1 MKTEQL
7 ILNYGREVQM
17 RKDTF
22 REEYIATHLMKS
34 STGENCLM
42 ESICERENMNNALR
56 RVEQNDGAPGIDKMK
71 VSRLRGFLRRTGKAV
86 KTALLDG
93 TYKPLPVRQKPI
105 GKPDGGIRLLGIPTV
120 LDRFVQQCIA
130 QVLQEIWE
138 HTFSAYSYG
147 YRPGRSQ
154 AQAVEQ
160 FRKHVEDGFT
170 HVVSLDLSK
179 FFDRVNHDRLM
190 SRLAQRVKDKRVLK
204 IIRAFLNS
212 GIMVNDLVEY
222 PGEGTP
228 QGGPLSP
235 LLSNIVLDELD
246 SAEGTGCMYSCGSGA
261 KRNGNELERRGLRFV
276 RYADD
281 IVILART
288 QREGEEVLES
298 VSRFITRKLKLKV
311 NEEKSSVV
319 RPWNAKFL
327 GYRVTR
333 IFGVTR
339 TVIHPKTVKRF
350 KDKIRDITRRVRG
363 RNINK
368 VIGKFNS
375 FLRGWR
381 PYYEFSMGKKLIH
394 ELNAWI
400 VRRLKAFLWNQWRLP
415 RTKVKKLKQLGIGHK
430 DAVIMGNTRKHP
442 WRISRTPTLNFAMPL
457 SLFVQKKGLLLLR

>member
-1 MKTEQL
+1 MKAVQL
-7 ILNYGREVQM
+7 LLTGGEEAAS
-17 RKDTF
+17 RKDTT
-22 REEYIATHLMKS
+22 REDYIATRLMES
-34 STGENCLM
+34 STGEIRLM
-42 ESICERENMNNALR
+42 ESICERENTIKALK
-56 RVEQNDGAPGIDKMK
+56 RVESNKGAPGIDKMK
-71 VSRLRGFLRRTGKAV
+71 VGQLRGHLRRTWKTV
-86 KTALLDG
+86 QTALLNG
-93 TYKPLPVRQKPI
+93 TYKPLPVRRKEIP
-105 GKPDGGIRLLGIPTV
+105 KPDGGIRLLGIPAV
-120 LDRFVQQCIA
+120 VDRFVQQCIA

-138 HTFSAYSYG
+138 YTFSVYSYG

-160 FRKHVEDGFT
+160 FRKYVEEGYT
-170 HVVSLDLSK
+170 YVVSLDLSK

-190 SRLAQRVKDKRVLK
+190 SRLAHRIEDKRVLK
-204 IIRAFLNS
+204 VIRAFLNS

-246 SAEGTGCMYSCGSGA
+246 
-261 KRNGNELERRGLRFV
+261 KELERRGLRFV

-281 IVILART
+281 IVILVRS
-288 QREGEEVLES
+288 QRQGEEVLRS
-298 VSRFITRKLKLKV
+298 VSRFITIKLKLKV

-319 RPWNAKFL
+319 RPWDAKFL
-327 GYRVTR
+327 GFRVSR
-333 IFGVTR
+333 IFGATR

-363 RNINK
+363 RNINT
-368 VIGKFNS
+368 VIGKLNS

-400 VRRLKAFLWNQWRLP
+400 VRRLKAFRWNQWRLP
-415 RTKVKKLKQLGIGHK
+415 RTKVKNLKQLGIGHK
-430 DAVIMGNTRKHP
+430 DAMLMGNTRKKP
-442 WRISRTPTLNFAMPL
+442 WRISRTPTLNFALPL

>member
-212 GIMVNDLVEY
+212 GIMVNDIVEH

-246 SAEGTGCMYSCGSGA
+246 
-261 KRNGNELERRGLRFV
+261 KELERLGLRFV

-281 IVILART
+281 IVILLRT
-288 QREGEEVLES
+288 KREGDETLAS
-298 VSRFITRKLKLKV
+298 VSQFITEKLKLKV
-311 NEEKSSVV
+311 NEEKSHVV
-319 RPWNAKFL
+319 RPWDAKFL
-327 GYRVTR
+327 GFRVSK
-333 IFGVTR
+333 IFGNTR
-339 TVIHPKTVKRF
+339 TVIHPKTVGRF

-363 RNINK
+363 RNVNS
-368 VIGKFNS
+368 VIGQVNS
-375 FLRGWR
+375 YIRGWR
-381 PYYEFSMGKKLIH
+381 PYYEFSMSKALIK

-400 VRRLKAFLWNQWRLP
+400 IRRLKAFLWNQWRLP
-415 RTKVKKLKQLGIGHK
+415 RTRVKKLKQLGINHAS
-430 DAVIMGNTRKHP
+430 AVIMGNTRKKP
-442 WRISRTPTLNFAMPL
+442 WRISRTPTLNFALPL
-457 SLFVQKKGLLLLR
+457 ALFVQRYGLRLLQ

>member
-1 MKTEQL
+1 MKPEQL
-7 ILNYGREVQM
+7 TLNYSGMTVR
-17 RKDTF
+17 RKDTA
-22 REEYIATHLMKS
+22 REDYIATRLMES
-34 STGENCLM
+34 STGEVRLM
-42 ESICERENMNNALR
+42 ESICEWENMLNALK
-56 RVEQNDGAPGIDKMK
+56 RVESNDGAPGIDKMK
-71 VSRLRGFLRRTGKAV
+71 VTRLRGFLRRTGKAV
-86 KTALLDG
+86 KAAMLNG
-93 TYKPLPVRQKPI
+93 TYKPKPVRRKEI
-105 GKPDGGIRLLGIPTV
+105 DKPDGGIRLLGIPTV

-130 QVLQEIWE
+130 QVLQKIWE

-160 FRKHVEDGFT
+160 FRKHVEEGHT
-170 HVVSLDLSK
+170 YVVSLDLSK

-190 SRLAQRVKDKRVLK
+190 SRLAQRIKDKRVLK

-246 SAEGTGCMYSCGSGA
+246 
-261 KRNGNELERRGLRFV
+261 KELERRGLRFV

-281 IVILART
+281 IVILVRT
-288 QREGEEVLES
+288 KREGEEVLGS
-298 VSRFITRKLKLKV
+298 VSRFITEKLKLKV
-311 NEEKSSVV
+311 NEEKSCVV
-319 RPWNAKFL
+319 RPWDAKFL
-327 GYRVTR
+327 GFRVSR
-333 IFGVTR
+333 IFGATR

-350 KDKIRDITRRVRG
+350 KDNVRDLTRRVRG
-363 RNINK
+363 RNINT
-368 VIGKFNS
+368 VIGNLNS

-381 PYYEFSMGKKLIH
+381 PYYEFSMGRKLIH

-415 RTKVKKLKQLGIGHK
+415 RTKVKKLKELGINHD
-430 DAVIMGNTRKHP
+430 DAVIMGNTRKKP
-442 WRISRTPTLNFAMPL
+442 WRISRTPTLNFALPMA
-457 SLFVQKKGLLLLR
+457 LFVHQKGLLLLRE

>member
-1 MKTEQL
+1 MKAVQL
-7 ILNYGREVQM
+7 LLDGGEEAIT
-17 RKDTF
+17 RKDTT
-22 REEYIATHLMKS
+22 REEYIAARLMES
-34 STGENCLM
+34 STGEIRLM
-42 ESICERENMNNALR
+42 ESICERENTIKALK
-56 RVEQNDGAPGIDKMK
+56 RVESNKGAPGIDKMK
-71 VSRLRGFLRRTGKAV
+71 VSQLRGHLRRSW
-86 KTALLDG
+86 KTVEPVLLNG
-93 TYKPLPVRQKPI
+93 TYKPLPVRRKEIP
-105 GKPDGGIRLLGIPTV
+105 KPDGGIRLLGIPTV
-120 LDRFVQQCIA
+120 MDRFVQQCVA
-130 QVLQEIWE
+130 QVLQAIWE
-138 HTFSAYSYG
+138 HTFSEYSYG

-160 FRKHVEDGFT
+160 FRKYVEEGYT
-170 HVVSLDLSK
+170 YVVSLDLSK

-190 SRLAQRVKDKRVLK
+190 SRLAQRIEDKRVLK
-204 IIRAFLNS
+204 LIRAFLNS

-246 SAEGTGCMYSCGSGA
+246 
-261 KRNGNELERRGLRFV
+261 KELERRGLRFV

-281 IVILART
+281 IVILVRS
-288 QREGEEVLES
+288 QRQGEEVLRGI
-298 VSRFITRKLKLKV
+298 SRFITIKLKLKV

-319 RPWNAKFL
+319 RPWDAKFL
-327 GYRVTR
+327 GFRVTR

-350 KDKIRDITRRVRG
+350 QENVRDITRRVRG
-363 RNINK
+363 RNINT
-368 VIGKFNS
+368 VIGNLNS

-381 PYYEFSMGKKLIH
+381 PYYQFSMGKKLIH

-430 DAVIMGNTRKHP
+430 DAMIMGNTRKKP
-442 WRISRTPTLNFAMPL
+442 WRISRTPTLNFALPL
-457 SLFVQKKGLLLLR
+457 SLFVQKKGLLLLG

>member
-1 MKTEQL
+1 MKAVQL
-7 ILNYGREVQM
+7 LLAGGEEAIT
-17 RKDTF
+17 RKDTS
-22 REEYIATHLMKS
+22 REDYIAARLMES
-34 STGENCLM
+34 STGEIRLM
-42 ESICERENMNNALR
+42 ESICERENTIKALK
-56 RVEQNDGAPGIDKMK
+56 RVESNKGAPGIDKMK
-71 VSRLRGFLRRTGKAV
+71 VTRLRGHLRRTW
-86 KTALLDG
+86 KTVEPVLLNG
-93 TYKPLPVRQKPI
+93 TYKPLPVRRKEIP
-105 GKPDGGIRLLGIPTV
+105 KPDGGIRLLGIPTV
-120 LDRFVQQCIA
+120 MDRFVQQCVA
-130 QVLQEIWE
+130 QVLQAIWE
-138 HTFSAYSYG
+138 HTFSEYSYG

-160 FRKHVEDGFT
+160 FRKYVEEGYT
-170 HVVSLDLSK
+170 YVVSLDLSK

-190 SRLAQRVKDKRVLK
+190 SRLAQRIEDKRVLK
-204 IIRAFLNS
+204 LIRAFLNS

-246 SAEGTGCMYSCGSGA
+246 
-261 KRNGNELERRGLRFV
+261 KELERRGLRFV

-281 IVILART
+281 IVILVRS
-288 QREGEEVLES
+288 QQQGEEVLRS
-298 VSRFITRKLKLKV
+298 ISRFITIKLKLKV

-319 RPWNAKFL
+319 RPWDAKFL
-327 GYRVTR
+327 GFRVTR

-350 KDKIRDITRRVRG
+350 KEKVRDITRRVRG
-363 RNINK
+363 RNINT
-368 VIGKFNS
+368 VIGTLNS

-415 RTKVKKLKQLGIGHK
+415 RTKVKNLKQLGINHD
-430 DAVIMGNTRKHP
+430 DAMIMGNTRKHP
-442 WRISRTPTLNFAMPL
+442 WRISRTPTLNFALPQ
-457 SLFVQKKGLLLLR
+457 SLFVRKKGLLLLG